1 MQNIKEDEKDFFV
14 LKNLNPI
21 KYKLISKMNKQ
32 GLVRDDLG
40 RVMLNPNLFLNFYPA
55 EILTV
60 TCLLDLNEL
69 DDLRVKLELWLR
81 QPD

>member
-1 MQNIKEDEKDFFV
+1 
-14 LKNLNPI
+14 
-21 KYKLISKMNKQ
+21 MNKQ